1 MSFGAVVST
10 LELYWL
16 EVVSAFGVDFNLLAA
31 FLCISEDTECITK
44 DDPDNEENQH
54 IVAVLSSKNPLLNG
68 YVAKQQGGP
77 FSIHV
82 NASHWYHK
90 NDWLCYVPV

>member
-10 LELYWL
+10 LELYRL

-44 DDPDNEENQH
+44 DDPDNEEPTH
-54 IVAVLSSKNPLLNG
+54 CGCSKLKKPPLEW
-68 YVAKQQGGP
+68 
-77 FSIHV
+77 I
-82 NASHWYHK
+82 
-90 NDWLCYVPV
+90 CC